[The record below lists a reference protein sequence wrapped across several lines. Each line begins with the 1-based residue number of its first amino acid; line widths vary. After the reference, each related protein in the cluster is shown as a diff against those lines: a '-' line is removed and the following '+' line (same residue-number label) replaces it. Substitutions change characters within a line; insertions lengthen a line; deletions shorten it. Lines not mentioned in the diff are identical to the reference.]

1 MDKQVKFQEP
11 VFGAGAPKANETS
24 IRATSTGERQ
34 TGRSSRHPES
44 CFAVTRPFQAAE
56 QRAPASPASHVAYSD
71 SRRSRS
77 VLPRPTRL
85 VGRGV
90 AEGAPASFLS
100 LAAGALLVS
109 ACTGSVAG
117 PPEEG
122 WAGSGATS
130 SSGATGSGASGGSGN
145 ATGGKGSSGKG
156 GSSNASGGSGNPT
169 AGSNSGAGTSGT
181 AGATGTPE
189 AVFGAFTRLTQA
201 EYRATVLD
209 AFGADPN
216 MALIPVDG
224 RIGQYTSNAS
234 VSPDP
239 VHPYLLA
246 AEDLAVALIPSE
258 LPACDVDAVDECLR
272 DNYAEPLA
280 RLYRRPVTDA
290 ELTEL
295 GGMLATVVDG
305 GGTTTDA
312 SRAVI
317 VTALLN
323 PDFLFRA
330 SPVASDP
337 AAKARRL
344 AESVSYT
351 LWDAP
356 PDSALTAVA
365 EASATELPELLREQ
379 AMRLAGDTRA
389 TPVVARFLAQWLR
402 VDTDLRLGEAEF
414 ATSPR
419 YLELLAY
426 AADALENDP
435 PVRDLVA
442 GTRGFVH
449 EDNVDAYGL
458 DSVSGSD
465 DVAAVDWTASS
476 PQRGLVSQDL
486 FADATRHPDEGR
498 RPIFR
503 GKLVRTSLLCD
514 TIAAPSAELLELAD
528 EISDRTADPRCAGC
542 HSLLEPIGRAFAALD
557 TDHEGEV
564 EAAEIVD
571 HPGLDGTYEDLA
583 AMLNAIA
590 DSRSFAEC
598 FSRHW
603 LAFFLE
609 QPLDAAD
616 PTFVSE
622 LADLVQSG
630 GSLRDIIGE
639 TATGFESRSNL
650 ATPWCEGP

>member
-1 MDKQVKFQEP
+1 VRR
-11 VFGAGAPKANETS
+11 NTY
-24 IRATSTGERQ
+24 STG
-34 TGRSSRHPES
+34 
-44 CFAVTRPFQAAE
+44 
-56 QRAPASPASHVAYSD
+56 
-71 SRRSRS
+71 
-77 VLPRPTRL
+77 
-85 VGRGV
+85 
-90 AEGAPASFLS
+90 FLS
-100 LAAGALLVS
+100 LAASALLVS
-109 ACTGSVAG
+109 ACTGNIAG
-117 PPEEG
+117 PASDRDEAGAGASPLSG
-122 WAGSGATS
+122 ANGLGAAGSTA
-130 SSGATGSGASGGSGN
+130 ASGGQ
-145 ATGGKGSSGKG
+145 GSTGKG
-156 GSSNASGGSGNPT
+156 GSSNGSGGSGNSA
-169 AGSNSGAGTSGT
+169 AGSNSGAGASGT
-181 AGATGTPE
+181 AGATGTPK

-209 AFGADPN
+209 AFGVDPE

-246 AEDLAVALIPSE
+246 AEDLAVVLVPGE
-258 LPACDVDAVDECLR
+258 LPACERESVEECLR

-280 RLYRRPVTDA
+280 RLYRRSLGDP
-290 ELTEL
+290 ELSEL
-295 GGMLATVVDG
+295 SGMLASVIEG
-305 GGTTTDA
+305 GGTAADA

-317 VTALLN
+317 VAALLN

-330 SPVASDP
+330 SPVAND
-337 AAKARRL
+337 AADKARRL
-344 AESVSYT
+344 AETLSYT

-356 PDSALTAVA
+356 PDAALASLA
-365 EASATELPELLREQ
+365 EATANELPALLREQ
-379 AMRLAGDTRA
+379 ALRLAGNARA
-389 TPVVARFLAQWLR
+389 TPIVARFLAQWLR
-402 VDTDLRLGEAEF
+402 VDTDLRLSEAEF
-414 ATSPR
+414 ATSAR

-426 AADALENDP
+426 VADALENDP
-435 PVRDLVA
+435 PVRDLVS

-449 EDNVDAYGL
+449 EDNVEAYGL

-465 DVAAVDWTASS
+465 EVAAVTWSASA

-486 FADATRHPDEGR
+486 FADATRHPDAGR

-514 TIAAPSAELLELAD
+514 TIASPSADLLALAD
-528 EISDRTADPRCAGC
+528 QVPDRTTHPRCAGC
-542 HSLLEPIGRAFAALD
+542 HLLMDPIGRAFAALD
-557 TDHEGEV
+557 ADHEGVV
-564 EAAEIVD
+564 EAAEIFE
-571 HPGLDGTYEDLA
+571 HPGLDGSYEDLPA
-583 AMLNAIA
+583 LLEAIA

-622 LADLVQSG
+622 LADVVQDG
-630 GSLRDIIGE
+630 GSLRDVIAE
-639 TATGFESRSNL
+639 TAVGFASRSNL

>member
-1 MDKQVKFQEP
+1 
-11 VFGAGAPKANETS
+11 VFGA
-24 IRATSTGERQ
+24 
-34 TGRSSRHPES
+34 
-44 CFAVTRPFQAAE
+44 
-56 QRAPASPASHVAYSD
+56 Y
-71 SRRSRS
+71 
-77 VLPRPTRL
+77 
-85 VGRGV
+85 
-90 AEGAPASFLS
+90 
-100 LAAGALLVS
+100 
-109 ACTGSVAG
+109 
-117 PPEEG
+117 
-122 WAGSGATS
+122 
-130 SSGATGSGASGGSGN
+130 
-145 ATGGKGSSGKG
+145 
-156 GSSNASGGSGNPT
+156 
-169 AGSNSGAGTSGT
+169 
-181 AGATGTPE
+181 
-189 AVFGAFTRLTQA
+189 TRLTQA
-201 EYRATVLD
+201 EYRVTVLD
-209 AFGADPN
+209 AFGVDPN

-246 AEDLAVALIPSE
+246 AEDLAVVLVPGE
-258 LPACDVDAVDECLR
+258 LPACEVESAEECLR

-280 RLYRRPVTDA
+280 RLYRRPVTET
-290 ELTEL
+290 ELTQL
-295 GGMLATVVDG
+295 SGMLASVVEG
-305 GGTTTDA
+305 GGTATDA

-330 SPVASDP
+330 SPVAND
-337 AAKARRL
+337 AATKARRL

-356 PDSALTAVA
+356 PDASLASIT
-365 EASATELPELLREQ
+365 EASATELPALLREH
-379 AMRLAGDTRA
+379 ALRLAGNQRA
-389 TPVVARFLAQWLR
+389 TPIVARFLAQWLR
-402 VDTDLRLGEAEF
+402 VDTDLRLGDADF

-426 AADALENDP
+426 VADALESDP
-435 PVRDLVA
+435 PVRDLVS

-465 DVAAVDWTASS
+465 DVAAVSWSASS
-476 PQRGLVSQDL
+476 PQRGLVAQDL
-486 FADATRHPDEGR
+486 FADATRHPDAGR

-514 TIAAPSAELLELAD
+514 TIASPSAELLALAD
-528 EISDRTADPRCAGC
+528 QVSDRTVDPRCAGC
-542 HSLLEPIGRAFAALD
+542 HLLMDPIGRAFAALD
-557 TDHEGEV
+557 RDHEGVV
-564 EAAEIVD
+564 EAAEVFD
-571 HPGLDGTYEDLA
+571 HPGLDGTYADLPA
-583 AMLNAIA
+583 LLDAIA
-590 DSRSFAEC
+590 NSRSFAEC

-630 GSLRDIIGE
+630 GSLRDVIGE
-639 TATGFESRSNL
+639 TAVGFESRANL
-650 ATPWCEGP
+650 ATAWCEGP